1 MKYFHGGV
9 RNLKIG
15 GEVLPPSIT
24 AKQTLGPF
32 IPDDYKAIKHYRYDK
47 VFVTT
52 DLNAARVYA
61 SSYPLGDVYE
71 VAPKGEVT
79 PDPDAPEIG
88 FMCDSAEVIS
98 VVQRKVKFRLHRLEA
113 MITTRA
119 SK

>member
-24 AKQTLGPF
+24 TQETLGPF
-32 IPDDYKAIKHYRYDK
+32 LPEDYKAKKHYRHDK

-52 DLNAARVYA
+52 DLNAARVFA

-71 VAPKGEVT
+71 VLPKGEMI
-79 PDPDAPEIG
+79 PDPDAPDVG
-88 FMCDSAEVIS
+88 FMCDSAEIKS
-98 VVQRKVKFRLHRLEA
+98 VVQRKVKFKIHRLEA
-113 MITTRA
+113 MVVRRM
-119 SK
+119 K